1 MGFSFDTPISDFNED
16 LLHRSGFAKLF
27 AKNLIMLPEN
37 KSFTISLNGC
47 WGSGKT
53 SLINLVK
60 KELEHLCDYDEQITS
75 WPIIV
80 DFAPWNTLDEN
91 AIITQFFNSFSQN
104 FPINKLKQFLKNPKT
119 QLALNIAKQIPRVGP
134 FISQLQRS
142 FDKYLK
148 GFLGESPDLLTQKNE
163 IVKKL
168 SKTSFKYI
176 IFIDDID
183 RLNNKEIRLLIQLI
197 KAVCDFPN
205 VIYILSFDKD
215 IVAKALENE
224 QNVDGRVYLEKIIQ
238 LSIDLPAVEP
248 NDLHP
253 YLFQKIDESL
263 VTLSEDDFDNQRW
276 ARIFNAGF
284 KNYFTTLRQVNRYT
298 NSLQFKYSSYKSVLD
313 IVDFLVM
320 EAFGLFEP
328 VLLELIR
335 ENRELLCGLTLLGDK
350 DKLIEEFITK
360 AKKLSKNYEIL
371 PYLFPILQKNTFG
384 AWYPTGNVHEHKS
397 KGRICFEDHFD
408 FYFAGYLTKNS
419 ISKEKVL
426 QIVSANSE
434 NDISEYFKAFN
445 NKTYSTFL
453 QYLYGFSYEK
463 RYLDILKDFIP
474 KLLQIH
480 ANFKDLTKFFG
491 VSNYIWICGVIEK
504 ICEGLTSKEINT
516 YLQRIFATCTNYEI
530 LIDII
535 YYFARSTDFYFTK
548 KENASAVI
556 SENDIHQLH
565 DVLIARLSK
574 DMYSKDFYLNSSI
587 SRIIR
592 FLQHKND
599 TELKAWFEVLA
610 SDNHLLELMDN
621 LVNIGYGESNTRFR
635 IYAFSH
641 SLFDNYVNLEQVEKE
656 VRLFLEQG
664 KNIEAKR
671 MLSKIL
677 FLMPR
682 REDDPYSLGEILAFC
697 KEQNIL
703 FSYKD
708 EFVDE

>member
-1 MGFSFDTPISDFNED
+1 M
-16 LLHRSGFAKLF
+16 
-27 AKNLIMLPEN
+27 
-37 KSFTISLNGC
+37 
-47 WGSGKT
+47 
-53 SLINLVK
+53 INLVK

-682 REDDPYSLGEILAFC
+682 REDNPYSLGEILAFC